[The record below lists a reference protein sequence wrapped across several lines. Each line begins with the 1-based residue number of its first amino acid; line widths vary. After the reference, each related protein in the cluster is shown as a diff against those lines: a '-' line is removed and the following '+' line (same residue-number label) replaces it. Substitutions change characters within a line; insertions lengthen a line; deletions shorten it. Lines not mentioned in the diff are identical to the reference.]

1 MGGCWMETRA
11 HTYWEV
17 MGQAL
22 SVNALVLLEEHT
34 DDKPI
39 HLCQGLLSLG
49 RASVG
54 PSVLVLCAPLN
65 PPTLAGSQLPTM
77 GVQCPPVT

>member
-1 MGGCWMETRA
+1 MGEGEADLGEGVGGCWRETRA

-22 SVNALVLLEEHT
+22 SVNVLILLEEHT

-39 HLCQGLLSLG
+39 HLCQGLLSL
-49 RASVG
+49 AG
-54 PSVLVLCAPLN
+54 PQLAPQ
-65 PPTLAGSQLPTM
+65 S
-77 GVQCPPVT
+77 